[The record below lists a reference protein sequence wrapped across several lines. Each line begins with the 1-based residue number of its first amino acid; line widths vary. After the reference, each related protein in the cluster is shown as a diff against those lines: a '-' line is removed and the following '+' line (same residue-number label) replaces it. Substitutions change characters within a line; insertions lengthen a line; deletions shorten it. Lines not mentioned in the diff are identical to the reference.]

1 MKSKIALTIALIT
14 LAAFGVSS
22 AQAHR
27 SHYYNNNDYQN
38 NGNDYNANNNGND
51 YNYSPTYQYNH
62 FGPHFPW
69 HHRPYVDQ
77 TTVDPITQQLR
88 DFATRD
94 VAISAPT
101 AIDNSGDVKANT
113 DSNAKNDCGDKS
125 ICTATNTN
133 VIGNGNTVIIN
144 NNQAGSQDGGS
155 GY

>member
-22 AQAHR
+22 AQAHK
-27 SHYYNNNDYQN
+27 SHYNNDYQ
-38 NGNDYNANNNGND
+38 NNGND

-77 TTVDPITQQLR
+77 TAQDLR

-113 DSNAKNDCGDKS
+113 ESEAKNNCGDDS
-125 ICTATNTN
+125 SCTAQTTN

-144 NNQAGSQDGGS
+144 NNQDGGS